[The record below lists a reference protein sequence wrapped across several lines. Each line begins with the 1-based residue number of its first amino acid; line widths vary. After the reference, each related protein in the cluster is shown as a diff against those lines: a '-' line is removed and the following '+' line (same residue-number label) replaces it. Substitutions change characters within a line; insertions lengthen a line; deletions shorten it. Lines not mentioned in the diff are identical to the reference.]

1 MKALKCE
8 LCGGTEIVKDGD
20 FFVCQNCGMKYTL
33 ESAKKMMVEGV
44 VQVEGTV
51 KTDKTAD
58 AKRLLKLAK
67 TACETRNFCEAERYA
82 NKVLEI
88 DLDNIDAWAIK
99 SIAIDWQLTIKNNRL
114 RESSDCF
121 LKTFQLLPNE
131 VKTCEGLIHAWS
143 VIKS

>member
-44 VQVEGTV
+44 VQIEGTV

-58 AKRLLKLAK
+58 AERLLTLAK
-67 TACETRNFCEAERYA
+67 NCMQNQKLLRSRTICEQGVR
-82 NKVLEI
+82 
-88 DLDNIDAWAIK
+88 D
-99 SIAIDWQLTIKNNRL
+99 
-114 RESSDCF
+114 
-121 LKTFQLLPNE
+121 
-131 VKTCEGLIHAWS
+131 
-143 VIKS
+143 

>member
-44 VQVEGTV
+44 VQVEVTV

-99 SIAIDWQLTIKNNRL
+99 SIAIDW
-114 RESSDCF
+114 
-121 LKTFQLLPNE
+121 
-131 VKTCEGLIHAWS
+131 
-143 VIKS
+143 

>member
-51 KTDKTAD
+51 KTDRRLMQKGCSSWPKLH
-58 AKRLLKLAK
+58 AKLETSAK
-67 TACETRNFCEAERYA
+67 PNDMRTRC
-82 NKVLEI
+82 
-88 DLDNIDAWAIK
+88 
-99 SIAIDWQLTIKNNRL
+99 
-114 RESSDCF
+114 
-121 LKTFQLLPNE
+121 
-131 VKTCEGLIHAWS
+131 
-143 VIKS
+143 